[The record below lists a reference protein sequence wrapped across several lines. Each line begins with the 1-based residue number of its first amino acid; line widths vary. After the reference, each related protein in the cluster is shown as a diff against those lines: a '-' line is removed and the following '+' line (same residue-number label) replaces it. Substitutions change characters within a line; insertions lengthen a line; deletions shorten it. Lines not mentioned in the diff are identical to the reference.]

1 MRVTPTGT
9 AVWAHRTVDC
19 PPDCIQKDFHRPP
32 PMGISAGARKGVTDF
47 YAKEAKRLGYVA
59 RSALKLSEIQAKF
72 GVIRRGGLVLDL
84 GCHPGAWLQ
93 VACQALGPPPPGPPS
108 ATARGGGG
116 SDGGVVLGVD
126 LRETETAGMRHVDER
141 VVAMQGD
148 VFDLN
153 ENAVRNL
160 EPVRRISEW
169 NARRREG
176 ASVGAGEDPAP
187 RGNPER
193 RPTRRLFTT
202 ILSDMAPST
211 SGNAASDAALS
222 YELAE
227 AAVRLALGPGVLD
240 VVDDGNDG
248 DGEEEER
255 WERSDSRG
263 DAGGGSPGKGEG
275 GSEERGL
282 LRKGGNLVI
291 KLLEGPG
298 GGRHDLQTM
307 CKPAFESF
315 KWYRPKATR
324 RESKEVFLIGM
335 GRREYSCASLAGW

>member
-1 MRVTPTGT
+1 
-9 AVWAHRTVDC
+9 
-19 PPDCIQKDFHRPP
+19 
-32 PMGISAGARKGVTDF
+32 MGISAGARKGVTDF

-93 VACQALGPPPPGPPS
+93 VACQALGRPPPGPPS

-176 ASVGAGEDPAP
+176 ASFGAGEDPAP